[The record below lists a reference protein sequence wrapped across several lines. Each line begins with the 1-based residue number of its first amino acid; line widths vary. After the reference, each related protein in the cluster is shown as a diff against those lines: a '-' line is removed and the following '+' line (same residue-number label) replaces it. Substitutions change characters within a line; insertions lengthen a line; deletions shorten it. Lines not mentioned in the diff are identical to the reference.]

1 MFVPEEQWVSVAEER
16 TRYGHHDNTAANA
29 GYVRF
34 LGEVADVVCGL
45 TAPGAPVLDFGSGE
59 NQVLTDMLNGRGR
72 RCRAY
77 DPLYGLGGDALLEQY
92 DAIVLCE
99 VIEHL
104 RDLRGELLRLGGCL
118 RPGARVVVRTQCY
131 PSLAEI
137 PSWWYA
143 RDITHLNFFAPR
155 ALEHAAGLLGLGSQS
170 TSLPDIFV
178 WGGG

>member
-1 MFVPEEQWVSVAEER
+1 MFVPEAQWVTVAEER
-16 TRYGHHDNTAANA
+16 ARYGHHDNTAANE

-45 TAPGAPVLDFGSGE
+45 TARGASVLDFGSGE
-59 NQVLTDMLNGRGR
+59 NHVLTDMLGGRTR
-72 RCRAY
+72 RCHAY
-77 DPLYGLGGDALLEQY
+77 DPLYGLGGDALLGKY

-104 RDLRGELLRLGGCL
+104 RDLPGELLKLGCCL
-118 RPGARVVVRTQCY
+118 RPGGHVVVRTQCY

-155 ALEHAAGLLGLGSQS
+155 TLEHAAGLLGLHGQG
-170 TSLPDIFV
+170 TELPDIVV
-178 WGGG
+178 WGAG

>member
-1 MFVPEEQWVSVAEER
+1 VFVPEAQWVSVAEER
-16 TRYGHHDNTAANA
+16 RRYAHHDNTAANA

-34 LGEVADVVCGL
+34 LGEVAEVVCGL
-45 TAPGAPVLDFGSGE
+45 TASDASVLDFGSGE
-59 NQVLTDMLNGRGR
+59 NRVLTEMLGGRGR

-77 DPLYGLGGDALLEQY
+77 DPLYGLGDDALLDRY

-104 RDLRGELLRLGGCL
+104 RDLRGELARLGGCL
-118 RPGARVVVRTQCY
+118 RPGGHVVVRTQCY

-155 ALEHAAGLLGLGSQS
+155 TLERAAGLLGLQGQS
-170 TSLPDIFV
+170 TNLRDVVV
-178 WGGG
+178 WGAG